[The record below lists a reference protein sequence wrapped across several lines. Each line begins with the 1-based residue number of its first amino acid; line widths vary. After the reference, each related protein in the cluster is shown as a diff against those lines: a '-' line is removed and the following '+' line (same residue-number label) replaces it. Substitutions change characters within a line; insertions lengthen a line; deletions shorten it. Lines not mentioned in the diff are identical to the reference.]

1 MTDTPDATAQIPTL
15 ERPRVVQGTT
25 SRFEIHV
32 DGSGEPAGKT
42 YLKDVEASDGTRQ
55 RIFPHTV
62 VGEEF
67 GGHGLASKLVRGALD
82 ASIAEGFRI
91 VAVCPYVK
99 GWIAKHPEY
108 QEHVDATTPEHLQ
121 VLEQR

>member
-1 MTDTPDATAQIPTL
+1 MTEQTPSLDHPK
-15 ERPRVVQGTT
+15 VVQGTT
-25 SRFEIHV
+25 PRYEIHV

-42 YLKDVEASDGTRQ
+42 YFTDHESVAGVRQ
-55 RIFPHTV
+55 RIFPHTE

-67 GGHGLASKLVRGALD
+67 GGHGLASKLVRAALD

-99 GWIAKHPEY
+99 GWVEKHPEY

-121 VLEQR
+121 ALQTR